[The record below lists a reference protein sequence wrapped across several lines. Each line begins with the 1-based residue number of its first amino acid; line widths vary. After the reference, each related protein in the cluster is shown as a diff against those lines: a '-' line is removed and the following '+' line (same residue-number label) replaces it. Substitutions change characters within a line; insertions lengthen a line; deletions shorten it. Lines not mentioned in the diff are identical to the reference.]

1 MIITT
6 LKIFKNTDDNN
17 WVEILRSK
25 KYNKVEFFE
34 RIKC

>member
-1 MIITT
+1 MDRWKY
-6 LKIFKNTDDNN
+6 LDQKYSKGS
-17 WVEILRSK
+17 VEIPRAK